1 MKAATYW
8 PLFTTLFALGTEDF
22 ARAEEAAA
30 IDVVPIFQLRPRA
43 EKSFAGPIGVPR
55 SPTDLVGADEFRIT
69 QRTRVGLLGKMGP
82 VGAQIVM
89 QDVRAWGSEAN
100 TLMDFSADSFDMH
113 EAFFEVGSG
122 ELKLRGGRQEVN
134 LDGQRLMGSVDWTQQ
149 GRSFDGL
156 RLMFKSGI
164 FGGNVFW
171 SRQADGGNHDLFV
184 LNPAFSLGSVSLS
197 VPLFLQ
203 TNDFIKRSER
213 GMGREARWTRFTG
226 GAYVK
231 GEGDLAWRIESYLQA
246 GQDNNLTEK
255 DILAF
260 MVGARIGY
268 KVASALYPT
277 LWLDFLSGDGDPA
290 DETYSTFD
298 TLFATNHKF
307 YGLMDRFLAIPGHT
321 RGGGLVDLAIKND
334 ASVGPGKLHLALHQF
349 ITPSDDRTQRSGAL
363 GFEIDLIYTVAI
375 SKNAALQGG
384 MGLFFDQGD
393 YKDEREAYQLMTG
406 VEQDTFHDW
415 WYLQLDVKL

>member
-1 MKAATYW
+1 MKASNVW
-8 PLFTTLFALGTEDF
+8 PLILAVFATGAGDI
-22 ARAEEAAA
+22 ARAEEAPA
-30 IDVVPIFQLRPRA
+30 IDVVPIFQLRPRG

-82 VGAQIVM
+82 VAAQIVM

-100 TLMDFSADSFDMH
+100 TLSDFAADSFDMH
-113 EAFFEVGSG
+113 EAFFELGSG
-122 ELKLRGGRQEVN
+122 AIKLRGGRQEVN
-134 LDGQRLMGSVDWTQQ
+134 LDGQRLMGAVDWTQQ

-156 RLMFKSGI
+156 RLLLKSGI

-171 SRQADGGNHDLFV
+171 SRQADGGRHDLFV
-184 LNPAFSLGSVSLS
+184 FNPAFAFGAVSLS
-197 VPLFLQ
+197 VPLILQ
-203 TNDFIKRSER
+203 TNDFIKRGER

-231 GEGDLAWRIESYLQA
+231 GEGDLSWRIESYLQA

-260 MVGARIGY
+260 MIGARIGY
-268 KVASALYPT
+268 KVASGFAPT
-277 LWLDFLSGDGDPA
+277 LWVDFLSGDGDPS

-307 YGLMDRFLAIPGHT
+307 YGFMDRFLAIPGHT
-321 RGGGLVDLAIKND
+321 RNGGLIDLALKND
-334 ASVGPGKLHLALHQF
+334 AVVGPGKLHLALHEF
-349 ITPSDDRTQRSGAL
+349 IIPSDDRTQRSGAL
-363 GFEIDLIYTVAI
+363 GLEVDLIYTVPI
-375 SKNAALQGG
+375 TKNAALQAG

-393 YKDEREAYQLMTG
+393 YKDEREAYELMTG
-406 VEQDTFHDW
+406 AEQDTFHDW